1 MVFNQ
6 TIYGLYDNYKT
17 QISGI
22 DKKLV
27 FEAVYSSEGD
37 LVDNVLTLTVMDPGI
52 TIPAGS
58 HTLTIVL
65 DDGTT
70 LTIDFTV

>member
-1 MVFNQ
+1 MPEQ
-6 TIYGLYDNYKT
+6 RKT
-17 QISGI
+17 QKINKKGYEISGI
-22 DKKLV
+22 DKKLALST
-27 FEAVYSSEGD
+27 EHSSEGG
-37 LVDNVLTLTVMDPGI
+37 LVDNVLTITVMDPGI

-65 DDGTT
+65 YDGTT

>member
-1 MVFNQ
+1 MFNQ
-6 TIYGLYDNYKT
+6 TINGLYDNGQT

-22 DKKLV
+22 GGKLG

-37 LVDNVLTLTVMDPGI
+37 LVENVLTLSVMDP
-52 TIPAGS
+52 TISIPEGS

-65 DDGTT
+65 YDGTT
-70 LTIDFTV
+70 LTFDFTV